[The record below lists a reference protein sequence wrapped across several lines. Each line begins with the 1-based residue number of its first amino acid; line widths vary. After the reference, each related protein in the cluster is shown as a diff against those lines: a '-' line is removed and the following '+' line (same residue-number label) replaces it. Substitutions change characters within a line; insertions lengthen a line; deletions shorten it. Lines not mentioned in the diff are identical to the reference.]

1 MVYKDMK
8 GGAVI
13 IGKLLKRLILKIK
26 KFEDEGD
33 TYRSGRPY
41 LWYIGE
47 DVHHPHWIDHV
58 LDADYRRNP
67 KWQNPTILSN
77 YSGRDLREVP
87 DWKPGKRGFME
98 GPWWVA
104 VIFFSSI
111 VVGGLIWGIMHRA
124 GA

>member
-8 GGAVI
+8 EGAVI
-13 IGKLLKRLILKIK
+13 IRKLLKRLILKIK

-41 LWYIGE
+41 LWYIGG

-87 DWKPGKRGFME
+87 DWSPGRGVSWNPS
-98 GPWWVA
+98 GGSLL
-104 VIFFSSI
+104 FSSAQSS
-111 VVGGLIWGIMHRA
+111 LA
-124 GA
+124 A